1 MGRIVPKENA
11 MVHTVLRI
19 AMWSGACLLA
29 VLMAVESPTWAAS
42 FKMGVVDPQAVLER
56 SKAGQRALAELK
68 KYAEAR
74 QKILAEDEGEL
85 KKMQEE
91 IQNGGGDLSEEDRR
105 TKQLKFREKLQSY
118 QQRAQAF
125 NDELGQ
131 KQQELVDEYMEK
143 ISDATRVV
151 AQKRGLSLVMDKGSD
166 TTLKI
171 VIYNKKSI
179 DVTDQ
184 VVEEFDRRYK

>member
-1 MGRIVPKENA
+1 
-11 MVHTVLRI
+11 MVHRVLRI
-19 AMWSGACLLA
+19 ATWSSCLLA
-29 VLMAVESPTWAAS
+29 VIMLMVGSPAWAAS

-56 SKAGQRALAELK
+56 SKAGQRALGELK
-68 KYAEAR
+68 QYAETR
-74 QKILAEDEGEL
+74 QKILAGDEGEL

-91 IQNGGGDLSEEDRR
+91 IQNNTGDLSDEDRR
-105 TKQLKFREKLQSY
+105 VKQQKFREKLQSY
-118 QQRAQAF
+118 QQRAQEF
-125 NDELGQ
+125 NDELAK
-131 KQQELVDEYMEK
+131 KQQELVNEYMEK
-143 ISDATRVV
+143 ISAATRVV

>member
-1 MGRIVPKENA
+1 MF
-11 MVHTVLRI
+11 HTLLRI
-19 AMWSGACLLA
+19 AAWRSCLVA
-29 VLMAVESPTWAAS
+29 VVMLMVGSPAWAAS

-68 KYAEAR
+68 QYAEAR
-74 QKILAEDEGEL
+74 QKILSGDEDEL
-85 KKMQEE
+85 KKMQQEL
-91 IQNGGGDLSEEDRR
+91 QSDNKDLSENDRKA
-105 TKQLKFREKLQSY
+105 KQQKFREKLQSF
-118 QQRAQAF
+118 QQRAQEF
-125 NDELGQ
+125 NDELAK
-131 KQQELVDEYMEK
+131 KQQALVDEYMEK
-143 ISDATRVV
+143 ISDATKVV

-179 DVTDQ
+179 DVTDE

>member
-1 MGRIVPKENA
+1 

-29 VLMAVESPTWAAS
+29 VMLAVESPAWAAG

-68 KYAEAR
+68 RYAETR

-91 IQNGGGDLSEEDRR
+91 LQNNGESLSEDDRR
-105 TKQLKFREKLQSY
+105 VKQQKFREKLQSY
-118 QQRAQAF
+118 QQRAQDF
-125 NDELGQ
+125 NSELAQ
-131 KQQELVDEYMEK
+131 KQRDLVNEYMEK

-151 AQKRGLSLVMDKGSD
+151 AQKQGLSLVMDKGSD

-179 DVTDQ
+179 DVTNQ